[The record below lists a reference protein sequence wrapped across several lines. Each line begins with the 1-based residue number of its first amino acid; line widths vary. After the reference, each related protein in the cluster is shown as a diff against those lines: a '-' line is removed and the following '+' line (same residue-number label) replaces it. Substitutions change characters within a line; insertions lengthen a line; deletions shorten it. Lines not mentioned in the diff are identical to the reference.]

1 MNSKVRHNER
11 NLVEDAYGRLDELVV
26 EDLEMQFEAGAV
38 RGVIPGREALVRSG
52 QSGRD
57 HYNQH
62 GYGKREAMDNQV
74 QNTQDPSQEQTAP
87 RLQDLLPEELRAE
100 SALANFESVDKLA
113 KGYLYTKRALSGKVD
128 EFVKQAGF
136 VRVPGEDADE
146 ATVAQFYKQL
156 GVPEDENGYESPD
169 LPEGFGRDDILD
181 REFKKMA
188 LASRLSPGQFKDL
201 YAGFLAYQQANVSAV
216 QEQTK
221 ALFGEQYEAAVRQA
235 QNGLSRLPEALQ
247 AQVKPF
253 VGFDPILTQ
262 VLNHVGGLFQEG
274 QQPGGGAAAQTNTVE
289 SLTQQMNEIM
299 QSEEYKRGSLKLSAK
314 VMDLRAQRRKL
325 LKA

>member
-1 MNSKVRHNER
+1 
-11 NLVEDAYGRLDELVV
+11 
-26 EDLEMQFEAGAV
+26 
-38 RGVIPGREALVRSG
+38 
-52 QSGRD
+52 
-57 HYNQH
+57 
-62 GYGKREAMDNQV
+62 MDNQV

-113 KGYLYTKRALSGKVD
+113 KGYLDTKRALSGKVD